1 MAVITDGFIT
11 GGFYNGWLLQRMSVT
26 TDGAY
31 SGWLL
36 QRMAI
41 ITDFGGWLL

>member
-1 MAVITDGFIT
+1 MDFIT
-11 GGFYNGWLLQRMSVT
+11 GGFYNGWLLQRMAVT

-36 QRMAI
+36 QRMVI

>member
-1 MAVITDGFIT
+1 MDFITD
-11 GGFYNGWLLQRMSVT
+11 GFYNGWLLQRMSVT

-41 ITDFGGWLL
+41 ITDFGGWRL

>member
-1 MAVITDGFIT
+1 MAVITDGY
-11 GGFYNGWLLQRMSVT
+11 YNGWLLKRMDFT

-36 QRMAI
+36 QRMAVV
-41 ITDFGGWLL
+41 TGAGG

>member
-1 MAVITDGFIT
+1 MYF
-11 GGFYNGWLLQRMSVT
+11 T

-36 QRMAI
+36 QRMMADAV
-41 ITDFGGWLL
+41 ITDGAYNRRGL